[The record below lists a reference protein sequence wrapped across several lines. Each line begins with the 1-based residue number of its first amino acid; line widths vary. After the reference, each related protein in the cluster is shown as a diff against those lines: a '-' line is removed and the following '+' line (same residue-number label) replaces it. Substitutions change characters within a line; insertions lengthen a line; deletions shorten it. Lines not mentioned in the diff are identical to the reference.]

1 MKKKTFKV
9 MIRQDDQSKI
19 REVKGYFTWLNDLRV
34 FIYNDIKYHE
44 WYVIDL
50 VTGLAIATGFTMAE
64 SKKNAINRL
73 GYFKE
78 FQEKEKYKNYRF
90 EYQKLLKE
98 FLEKGNL

>member
-9 MIRQDDQSKI
+9 MIKQDGESKI

-34 FIYNDIKYHE
+34 FVYNDVLYRE

-50 VTGLAIATGFTMAE
+50 ETGLAIATGFTMAD
-64 SKKNAINRL
+64 SKNRAINRL

-78 FQEKEKYKNYRF
+78 FQKKEKYKNYRF
-90 EYQKLLKE
+90 EYQKLLK
-98 FLEKGNL
+98 GYS

>member
-9 MIRQDDQSKI
+9 MIKQDGESKI

-34 FIYNDIKYHE
+34 FVYNDVLYRE

-50 VTGLAIATGFTMAE
+50 ETGLAIATGFTMAE
-64 SKKNAINRL
+64 SKKRAINRL
-73 GYFKE
+73 EYFKE

-90 EYQKLLKE
+90 EYQKLLK
-98 FLEKGNL
+98 GYS